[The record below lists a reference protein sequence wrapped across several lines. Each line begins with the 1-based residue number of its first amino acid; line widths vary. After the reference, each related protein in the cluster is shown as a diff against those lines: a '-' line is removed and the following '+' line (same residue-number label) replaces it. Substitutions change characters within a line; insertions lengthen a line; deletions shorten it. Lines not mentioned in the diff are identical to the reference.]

1 MPLSASRRRMTPV
14 RQAEWCTAD
23 SSLESLR
30 AHPSARI
37 ASSGLLIIVR
47 VGTVITVPRA
57 HGKPVREHLMCER
70 VRALG
75 RPASA
80 GNWGRTLTCRR
91 GTARS
96 AAPARRGGAPQTRA
110 PSKRGNS
117 MNWDQRPF
125 EIEKTIEMRGPRG
138 DRRNET
144 GCRVRG
150 GEQQLSAASHGEEF
164 PCEG

>member
-37 ASSGLLIIVR
+37 ASSGFLVIVR

-57 HGKPVREHLMCER
+57 HGKPVRGAPD
-70 VRALG
+70 VRARARFGQACICWKLG
-75 RPASA
+75 ADTHVSA
-80 GNWGRTLTCRR
+80 RDSALCSP
-91 GTARS
+91 S
-96 AAPARRGGAPQTRA
+96 AAGRGASDSRPIE
-110 PSKRGNS
+110 RGNS